1 MTRTEAKD
9 FLRSVARDLFA
20 SCDPDNNPGRAC
32 PNWFEVTYGFDYERN
47 QKARDF
53 VRELGSDAFA
63 VFHAEWERL
72 LRAWLGE
79 RYPTA
84 GCLLELWER
93 PWSSTAL
100 RFAGHRLAYVSAHGL
115 DVMA

>member
-1 MTRTEAKD
+1 MTRSEAKD
-9 FLRSVARDLFA
+9 FLRLAARDLFA
-20 SCDPDNNPGRAC
+20 SCNPDNNPARAC
-32 PNWFEVTYGFDYERN
+32 PNWFDIGFDVSG
-47 QKARDF
+47 KTA
-53 VRELGSDAFA
+53 SDALGADAFP

-72 LRAWLGE
+72 QRAWLAK

-84 GCLLELWER
+84 GCLIELWER

>member
-20 SCDPDNNPGRAC
+20 SCNPDNNPARSC
-32 PNWFEVTYGFDYERN
+32 PNWFDIGFDALGKE
-47 QKARDF
+47 AF
-53 VRELGSDAFA
+53 VALGAYAFS
-63 VFHAEWERL
+63 VFYAEWERL
-72 LRAWLGE
+72 LGAWLGE

-84 GCLLELWER
+84 GCLLALWER

-100 RFAGHRLAYVSAHGL
+100 RFAGHRLTYVRAHGL
-115 DVMA
+115 DVLEGGTER

>member
-1 MTRTEAKD
+1 MTRSEAKD
-9 FLRSVARDLFA
+9 FLRTVARDIFA
-20 SCDPDNNPGRAC
+20 SCNPDNNPARAC
-32 PNWFEVTYGFDYERN
+32 PNWFEVTYCNDYVDH
-47 QKARDF
+47 QKMRVS
-53 VRELGSDAFA
+53 VRELGADAFP

-72 LRAWLGE
+72 QRAWLAE

-84 GCLLELWER
+84 GCMLELWER